1 MLVNPGHRIRVG
13 GWMCWS
19 NWSVTI
25 DLSISVSDGT
35 MASCFCRVIRSTVA
49 VTEPRMELNVG
60 QQMMMMMSSR

>member
-1 MLVNPGHRIRVG
+1 
-13 GWMCWS
+13 MCWS